1 MVPYADKNDGDRSQD
16 GGRPMIR
23 MTRLTDYAIVLL
35 TFCARHPETPMSNTR
50 DLANEAH
57 LPVPTVGKILKL
69 LAKEGLLVSHRGV
82 RGGYVLARHPDVIT
96 VADVVHAL
104 EGPLAITECSSHT
117 AGQCELEPAC
127 PVATNWQRINQ
138 VVWAALGKITLSELA
153 RPLPE
158 PFVTLGGWRGNA
170 PAPSASAMEKASS

>member
-1 MVPYADKNDGDRSQD
+1 
-16 GGRPMIR
+16 MIR

-35 TFCARHPETPMSNTR
+35 TFCARHPERPLTNTR
-50 DLANEAH
+50 DLAAEAH

-82 RGGYVLARHPDVIT
+82 RGGYVLARHPEKIS
-96 VADVVHAL
+96 VADIVTAL

-117 AGQCELEPAC
+117 TAPCDLESCC

-138 VVWAALGKITLSELA
+138 AVWNTLGNITLSELA

-158 PFVTLGGWRGNA
+158 RFVTLGAWRGNA
-170 PAPSASAMEKASS
+170 PVAPDPVMEKSSS